1 MASTEITAVVAAWKA
16 GAISR
21 DTMFDLFRMGDV
33 LPVGRSNDDEAKLV
47 AGAPQ
52 PAPVA
57 AHPGAVTLPVPA
69 PADKPPAQPP
79 TTNHMTNLW
88 H

>member
-1 MASTEITAVVAAWKA
+1 MASAEITAVVAAWKA

-47 AGAPQ
+47 ASVP
-52 PAPVA
+52 PPVSVPVK
-57 AHPGAVTLPVPA
+57 PGVSVPA
-69 PADKPPAQPP
+69 PTDKPQPQPP
-79 TTNHMTNLW
+79 TTIT
-88 H
+88 

>member
-47 AGAPQ
+47 ASAPP
-52 PAPVA
+52 PASVPVKPA
-57 AHPGAVTLPVPA
+57 ASVPA
-69 PADKPPAQPP
+69 PADKPQPQPP
-79 TTNHMTNLW
+79 TAIT
-88 H
+88 